1 MNKTLLSTTIKTSI
15 AATLSLLVA
24 QALGLKFSSSAGIIT
39 ILDIFET
46 RKLH

>member
-24 QALGLKFSSSAGIIT
+24 QALGIKFSSSAQ
-39 ILDIFET
+39 
-46 RKLH
+46 